1 MTTPQ
6 SVGTPRPAPSAAPG
20 PASANT
26 LGASAAPH
34 PAPHPEARADAALI
48 AALEAAHYH
57 PLWDRYQRITPMT
70 PCARD
75 APMLW
80 RWHGFEPLVARAAQE
95 VPITDVER
103 RAIIMAHPAFDGATQ
118 TTANLLGAFTVLNPG
133 DRAVPHRH
141 TASAIRFATRAE
153 GAFTIVNG
161 RRCAMAPGDL
171 VLTPAMCWH
180 GHINQSDTHTVWF
193 DAANM
198 PLVCG
203 LDASFFEAGARGE
216 PRGDA
221 ARSDAARSDAA
232 FWEVDEGEERK
243 WAGVGMA
250 AAAAAVAGATTAAH
264 SPKFHYSGVVTRAML
279 DIARP
284 GADGAKLL
292 RYINPV
298 SGGAVM
304 PTLDCYAQRLA
315 AGAATRARRS
325 TWNTICLVV
334 NGAGR
339 SSVGDLSFE
348 WQQHDVFTIPHWSWA
363 SHTALSADADLFLVT
378 DRSLFEQLDLVREE
392 MH

>member
-6 SVGTPRPAPSAAPG
+6 STITPRPAPSAGHGTASPETVG
-20 PASANT
+20 GSASAGLDKSQT
-26 LGASAAPH
+26 ARPTAHPSARP
-34 PAPHPEARADAALI
+34 DAALI

-57 PLWDRYQRITPMT
+57 PLWDRYQRITPMA
-70 PCARD
+70 PRAKD
-75 APMLW
+75 VPMLW
-80 RWHGFEPLVARAAQE
+80 RWREFDALAARAAVE
-95 VPITDVER
+95 VPIEDVER
-103 RAIIMAHPAFDGATQ
+103 RAIIMAHPDFGGATQ

-171 VLTPAMCWH
+171 VLTPPMCWH
-180 GHINQSDTHTVWF
+180 GHINQSDTRTTWF

-203 LDASFFEAGARGE
+203 LDASFFEPGK
-216 PRGDA
+216 RGDE
-221 ARSDAARSDAA
+221 ARSDAP
-232 FWEVDEGEERK
+232 FWEVDEGDERK

-250 AAAAAVAGATTAAH
+250 AAAAATAGTTTAAH
-264 SPKFHYSGVVTRAML
+264 SPKFHYSGVVTRATL

-284 GADGAKLL
+284 GADGARLL
-292 RYINPV
+292 RYVNPV

-304 PTLDCYAQRLA
+304 PTLDCYAQRLT
-315 AGAATRARRS
+315 AGATTRARRS

-339 SSVGDLSFE
+339 SSVGDQSFE
-348 WQQHDVFTIPHWSWA
+348 WQQHDVFTIPHWTWGA
-363 SHTALSADADLFLVT
+363 HTALSADADLFLVT

-392 MH
+392 MQ

>member
-1 MTTPQ
+1 MHAEST
-6 SVGTPRPAPSAAPG
+6 SAAR
-20 PASANT
+20 S
-26 LGASAAPH
+26 
-34 PAPHPEARADAALI
+34 DAALI
-48 AALEAAHYH
+48 AALEAARYH
-57 PLWDRYQRITPMT
+57 PLWDRYQRITPMAPRANDT
-70 PCARD
+70 
-75 APMLW
+75 PMLW
-80 RWHGFEPLVARAAQE
+80 RWREFEPFVERAARE
-95 VPITDVER
+95 VPIADVER

-118 TTANLLGAFTVLNPG
+118 TTANLLAAFTVLNPG

-141 TASAIRFATRAE
+141 TASAIRFATRAQ

-180 GHINQSDTHTVWF
+180 GHINQSDARTTWF

-203 LDASFFEAGARGE
+203 LDASFFEPGA
-216 PRGDA
+216 RGDA
-221 ARSDAARSDAA
+221 ARNDAA
-232 FWEVDEGEERK
+232 FWDVDEGDERK

-250 AAAAAVAGATTAAH
+250 AAAAATVATAGAATTAH
-264 SPKFHYSGVVTRAML
+264 SPKFHYAGVVTRAML

-292 RYINPV
+292 RYINPMG
-298 SGGAVM
+298 GGAVM
-304 PTLDCYAQRLA
+304 PTLDCYAQRLT
-315 AGAATRARRS
+315 AGATTRARRS

-339 SSVGDLSFE
+339 SSVGDASFE
-348 WQQHDVFTIPHWSWA
+348 WQQHDVFTIPHWTWA
-363 SHTALSADADLFLVT
+363 AHTALSADADLFLVT

-392 MH
+392 MQ